1 MTFCEYI
8 ERISGEPQSDFQ
20 KKWLDAMEGYARNG
34 CEISMPPRVGRTLNV
49 GMILVLNEWKQKY
62 MGD

>member
-20 KKWLDAMEGYARNG
+20 KKWLGIMEGYVRSG
-34 CEISMPPRVGRTLNV
+34 CEISMPPRAGKMLNV
-49 GMILVLNEWKQKY
+49 GMILALNEWKKKY